1 MKNVCLKF
9 ICLFITIMAIA
20 PCFAKKNNES
30 IVSEDSGVLIAD
42 CDEETVRDLAIICKI
57 WGFMKFYHP
66 EISMGSYDMDRE
78 LFHLIPSILKAG
90 TKETR
95 NEILY
100 KWVSGFGGVISSD
113 TSYTYPAD
121 QIKIYPDL
129 DWLEDTFELGEKL
142 SYQLHDIKNAERNSD
157 TTSYVVFPYG
167 PSAFLWKE
175 DGYDEYGSYDTGYRL
190 VGLFRLWNA
199 VQYYFAYK
207 YLIEEDWD
215 AVLMKFIPQFINTDS
230 ELGYKL
236 AVLKLLTC
244 LEDSHARILS
254 PENGSDPTKIHPDI
268 AKWEGQ
274 YMLPFEITFIEEKA
288 VITDFYPVKTKEES
302 DYPFRIGDV
311 ILSINHEPVDSIIR
325 RKLPYTPASHY
336 AGKLKKIAT
345 SVLRSGNNRVSVS
358 YERGDELLSGEY
370 NAYPVSDIHITN
382 RTRKDLPAY
391 THMDN
396 GIGYIYLGSTRGET
410 LPEQFGSDTKGLIID
425 LRSFPNSIKNYWE
438 YYPLFPDTVMYVYL
452 TIPSISHPGLFTYN
466 EGVRAGKKNPDYYKG
481 KKVLLINEYAQSQPE
496 FLAMQYGCSP
506 NTTLIGSKTTGADGN
521 VSVIRLPGMEVM
533 FTGMGVYY
541 PDGRETQRIGILPDI
556 EVTPTIKGVR
566 EGRDEVLE
574 KAIRFILNDAAR

>member
-1 MKNVCLKF
+1 MKSICLKF
-9 ICLFITIMAIA
+9 LCMYIGVMTITS
-20 PCFAKKNNES
+20 CFSKKNDES
-30 IVSEDSGVLIAD
+30 TVSEDSGIVIAN
-42 CDEETVRDLAIICKI
+42 CDEETVRDLAIVCKI

-66 EISMGSYDMDRE
+66 EISMGNYNMDHE
-78 LFHLIPSILKAG
+78 LFQLIPLVLNADS
-90 TKETR
+90 KEKR
-95 NEILY
+95 NDILY
-100 KWVSGFGGVISSD
+100 KWVSGFGKVTPSNTDYAFS
-113 TSYTYPAD
+113 PD

-129 DWLEDTFELGEKL
+129 DWLEDNFDLGEKL
-142 SYQLHDIKNAERNSD
+142 SRRLQDIKNAERNSD
-157 TTSYVVFPYG
+157 TTNYVVFPYG

-175 DGYDEYGSYDTGYRL
+175 DVYGEYDSYDTGYRL

-207 YLIEEDWD
+207 YLIEKDWN
-215 AVLMKFIPQFINTDS
+215 AVLMEFIPQFINTDGK
-230 ELGYKL
+230 LGYKL

-254 PENGSDPTKIHPDI
+254 PEGGSDATKIHPDI
-268 AKWEGQ
+268 AKWEGEF
-274 YMLPFEITFIEEKA
+274 MLPFEVTFIEEKA
-288 VITDFYPVKTKEES
+288 VITDFYSVKNEDKS

-325 RKLPYTPASHY
+325 RKLVYTPASHY

-345 SVLRSGNNRVSVS
+345 SVLRSDNNRISVS
-358 YERGDELLSGEY
+358 YERGNELLSGEY
-370 NAYPVSDIHITN
+370 NAYPVSDIHIPN

-425 LRSFPNSIKNYWE
+425 LRSFPNSIKNYWG
-438 YYPLFPDTVMYVYL
+438 YYPLFPDMVMYANL
-452 TIPSISHPGLFTYN
+452 TVPSISHPGLFTYS
-466 EGVRAGKKNPDYYKG
+466 EGARAGKKNPDYFKG

-496 FLAMQYGCSP
+496 FLAMQYGCVP

-521 VSVIRLPGMEVM
+521 VSVIGLPGMDIM
-533 FTGMGVYY
+533 FTGVGVYY

-556 EVTPTIKGVR
+556 EVKPTIEGVR

-574 KAIRFILNDAAR
+574 KAISFILEGSPG